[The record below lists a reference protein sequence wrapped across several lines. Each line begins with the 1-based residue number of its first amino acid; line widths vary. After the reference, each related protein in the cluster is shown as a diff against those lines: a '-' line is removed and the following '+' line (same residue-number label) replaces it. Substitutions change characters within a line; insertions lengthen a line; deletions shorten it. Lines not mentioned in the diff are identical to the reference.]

1 MINYHHGEI
10 PNQEEFSETAKK
22 KVLQHIKSIK
32 ELMPFLIN
40 LTPKERMA
48 LPKVNNKRKP
58 FVKKALYYGK
68 TNRELFPKGIDIE
81 AMDRDMVVFDRTG
94 TIDRELSRV
103 AEMVSD
109 THVYRGVRILHTARS
124 IYKASDLAR
133 RSNLPGVDTIYNDLA
148 KHYKRGSYKDNRA
161 ENDQMK
167 NPGTDEPLNP

>member
-10 PNQEEFSETAKK
+10 PDQEEFSETAKK

-40 LTPKERMA
+40 LTPKEKMA
-48 LPKVNNKRKP
+48 LPKVNDKRKP

-81 AMDRDMVVFDRTG
+81 GMDKDMVVFDRTG

-109 THVYRGVRILHTARS
+109 THIYMGVRIFHTARS

-148 KHYKRGSYKDNRA
+148 KHYKRESYKNKGEGDDQA
-161 ENDQMK
+161 ENPD
-167 NPGTDEPLNP
+167 TEEP